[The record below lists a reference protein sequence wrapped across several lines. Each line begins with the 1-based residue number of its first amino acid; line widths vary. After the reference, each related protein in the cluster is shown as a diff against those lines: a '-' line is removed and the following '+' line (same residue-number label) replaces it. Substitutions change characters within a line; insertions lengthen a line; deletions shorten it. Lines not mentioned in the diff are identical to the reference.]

1 MSDKCRSADCYHHCD
16 KMSVCNINGC
26 PCDDGIDGRMC
37 ECFLDRSE
45 RPSEKHRFDLGTG
58 EWKRTYTV
66 RVTVT
71 VSEDIDVEAENASA
85 AEDAIRERLHN
96 GELDVASMS
105 VDGEDVEVI
114 NFD

>member
-1 MSDKCRSADCYHHCD
+1 MPRHANCYHHWD
-16 KMSVCNINGC
+16 EMSMCSINGC
-26 PCDDGIDGRMC
+26 PCDDGIGGRTC

-58 EWKRTYTV
+58 KWKRTYTV

-71 VSEDIDVEAENASA
+71 ASEDIDVEAENEEA
-85 AEDAIRERLHN
+85 ATEAARERLRN

-105 VDGEDVEVI
+105 VDGENIEVI